1 MTPAAAAGVA
11 VCSRAANT
19 MARLEN
25 ILRRDEEYSAKKFIG
40 SWSIAQKLLKSTR
53 CELAQRMKGLKP

>member
-1 MTPAAAAGVA
+1 
-11 VCSRAANT
+11 

-40 SWSIAQKLLKSTR
+40 SWSMAQKLVKSTR
-53 CELAQRMKGLKP
+53 CELAQRMKGLNA